1 MWVLDVESESMSL
14 HLVQGEWT
22 LGRSGNVFNFPKD
35 KSISRSH
42 AEFQVG
48 GLEDLENVAELPSF
62 VLIDKKSR
70 FGTYLN
76 DVQVNPNTPMPLRAG
91 DKISFGAKS
100 TILRVRYL
108 KMVARTSRIQK
119 ANRKKL
125 LEGCKA
131 IGIHHVTAAVD
142 DVNYCIT
149 DSGKFVATEKVLWA
163 MVHNHPIVSSEWV
176 QAVLRRKSMAEE
188 LPSCEAFLPQPD
200 ALSATEEKVLPSYS
214 PDPRRFS
221 LYSNFL
227 VVFLTPSSMES
238 LLPVMGGEVFPAYT
252 SHESDEFLVDYLRK
266 SSRDHVV
273 IVYPSTS
280 GDGGVASEKQ
290 QPSTH
295 PTKQTSSFQSCSRQ
309 GRGATPCE
317 WDSALLRRLQHFQAA
332 HFALV
337 LHQEL
342 AASIIFT
349 KPPTTMSDETVSQL
363 IGPTLHHQIVS
374 ESASVASVQAAANA
388 LDECAN
394 QSVEETP
401 QPRPRRVLEIPTRQ
415 LAEPSPADVLQPSK
429 SSLSTRQELGRHIRS
444 MDPSVPIFQSLKPP
458 RASDRIVLENQAPP
472 ASAETLDDS
481 VAETRCSSKSLLK
494 HSATGQQDK
503 RHRANLHLAHATLP
517 AHHDDPLSIESN
529 STRPPQRPEPPARPI
544 AFDLPCHPSNDVDWR
559 RKPLKRTFGEHR
571 QAPVENPE
579 ETEVCI
585 GAAVVVFEPLVV
597 RRSSS
602 QGTPAHHNEGID
614 ITAHVRYLPRNTAS
628 LRPPPPSTAYNA
640 KKFRK
645 NHVVAMPVRR
655 RLVTKFTNVVPVN
668 LEHRR
673 EFARQDEELEA
684 RERLAEALFT
694 SNMPGT
700 NKTGSRSRR

>member
-108 KMVARTSRIQK
+108 KMK

-131 IGIHHVTAAVD
+131 IGMHHVTAAVD

-200 ALSATEEKVLPSYS
+200 ALSATEVRTLAPLYTSHHIAQTQEKVLPSYS

-221 LYSNFL
+221 LYSNFQ

-266 SSRDHVV
+266 SSRDH
-273 IVYPSTS
+273 
-280 GDGGVASEKQ
+280 
-290 QPSTH
+290 
-295 PTKQTSSFQSCSRQ
+295 
-309 GRGATPCE
+309 
-317 WDSALLRRLQHFQAA
+317 
-332 HFALV
+332 
-337 LHQEL
+337 
-342 AASIIFT
+342 
-349 KPPTTMSDETVSQL
+349 
-363 IGPTLHHQIVS
+363 
-374 ESASVASVQAAANA
+374 
-388 LDECAN
+388 
-394 QSVEETP
+394 
-401 QPRPRRVLEIPTRQ
+401 
-415 LAEPSPADVLQPSK
+415 
-429 SSLSTRQELGRHIRS
+429 
-444 MDPSVPIFQSLKPP
+444 
-458 RASDRIVLENQAPP
+458 
-472 ASAETLDDS
+472 
-481 VAETRCSSKSLLK
+481 
-494 HSATGQQDK
+494 
-503 RHRANLHLAHATLP
+503 
-517 AHHDDPLSIESN
+517 
-529 STRPPQRPEPPARPI
+529 
-544 AFDLPCHPSNDVDWR
+544 
-559 RKPLKRTFGEHR
+559 HR